1 MSASLLEI
9 VDLGDGEIV
18 LQRADDDSEPL
29 VVIRFSEESR
39 LYLMD
44 NGLEVAKAMIQAGIQ
59 AAVVI
64 AEQGELE
71 VEAARQAKARSPG
84 PHLVYPLLDPRPA
97 VRACDLDLEF
107 HSSNSPHMASQRTVL
122 ATARFAWT

>member
-39 LYLMD
+39 VHMMD
-44 NGLEVAKAMIQAGIQ
+44 NSHEVAKAMIQAGIQ
-59 AAVVI
+59 AAAEM
-64 AEQGELE
+64 AEQGEVE
-71 VEAARQAKARSPG
+71 IEPTVEASR
-84 PHLVYPLLDPRPA
+84 
-97 VRACDLDLEF
+97 
-107 HSSNSPHMASQRTVL
+107 VL
-122 ATARFAWT
+122 H

>member
-59 AAVVI
+59 AASSMADQV
-64 AEQGELE
+64 EMESE
-71 VEAARQAKARSPG
+71 VSSEAP
-84 PHLVYPLLDPRPA
+84 P
-97 VRACDLDLEF
+97 
-107 HSSNSPHMASQRTVL
+107 VL
-122 ATARFAWT
+122 H